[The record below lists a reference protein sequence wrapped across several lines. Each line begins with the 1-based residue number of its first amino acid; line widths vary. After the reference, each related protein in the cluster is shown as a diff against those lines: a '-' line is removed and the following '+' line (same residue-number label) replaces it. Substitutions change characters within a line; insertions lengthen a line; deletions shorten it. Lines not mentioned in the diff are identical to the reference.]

1 MPVGSGN
8 AGFGRQ
14 ESITMQKLKFARF
27 LMLVCCFAAVHAG
40 WCQEPSGEISPMAQV
55 GAEGLTFWQ
64 MIRYGGLT
72 MFFIGLL
79 SVFACLLVIY
89 QALTLS
95 SDKILQPG
103 MVRRVYALINQGK
116 ISEAEEY
123 CKRHS
128 GPVAAVLHA
137 GLRRVGKEHKS
148 IVEAMETVGSR
159 EAESLRERNRLL
171 ADIATIAPMLGLFGT
186 VVGLIG
192 AFNVIAFDV
201 SIVRPIMLASQ
212 VSKALITTAAGLV
225 VGIPSMAFYYYF
237 RSVLQK
243 HLSAIEILALEFSE
257 WISSLRVQE
266 IEEPQ
271 Q

>member
-1 MPVGSGN
+1 MSKMKFVG
-8 AGFGRQ
+8 
-14 ESITMQKLKFARF
+14 ILTVLCC
-27 LMLVCCFAAVHAG
+27 LVCIQAG
-40 WCQEPSGEISPMAQV
+40 WCQEQMGDISPMAQV
-55 GAEGLTFWQ
+55 DAEGLTFWQ
-64 MIRYGGLT
+64 MIKYGGLT
-72 MFFIGLL
+72 MVFIGLL
-79 SVFACLLVIY
+79 SVFTCLLVIY

-103 MVRRVYALINQGK
+103 MVRRVYALINQGNV
-116 ISEAEEY
+116 SEAEEY

-128 GPVAAVLHA
+128 GPVAAVLSA
-137 GLRRVGKEHKS
+137 GLRRVGKDHKTV
-148 IVEAMETVGSR
+148 VEAMETVGAR

-225 VGIPSMAFYYYF
+225 VGIPAMAFYFYF

-243 HLSAIEILALEFSE
+243 HLSAIEILALEFAE
-257 WISSLRVQE
+257 WISSFQVQE
-266 IEEPQ
+266 TKEPLQ
-271 Q
+271 